1 MNIKMILCF
10 FNFVTQLMHDNCVK
24 QNDSLTT
31 MLNRKTEE
39 YNQQMLRNEE
49 LAGQNSEQT
58 SKIESQVSCPLILY
72 NIHPPKLP
80 FIHTSIYPST
90 CTSIHTFKH
99 SVIHIMYV
107 HSFIPPFNSS
117 ILHLNIMHF
126 RFY

>member
-80 FIHTSIYPST
+80 FIH
-90 CTSIHTFKH
+90 
-99 SVIHIMYV
+99 
-107 HSFIPPFNSS
+107 SFIHLHVLPS
-117 ILHLNIMHF
+117 IHLNIQLF
-126 RFY
+126 I